1 VIELLNNYL
10 NEMEMKDFS
19 HSNYSEEER
28 REELIRAI
36 EHSIARLTLSELEAL
51 YYDMTTKNYINE
63 IP

>member
-1 VIELLNNYL
+1 MIELLNNYL

>member
-1 VIELLNNYL
+1 MIELLNNYL
-10 NEMEMKDFS
+10 YEMEIKDFS

>member
-1 VIELLNNYL
+1 MIELLNNYL
-10 NEMEMKDFS
+10 NEMEIKDFS

>member
-10 NEMEMKDFS
+10 NEMEIKDFS

-36 EHSIARLTLSELEAL
+36 EHSIVRLTLSELEAL

>member
-1 VIELLNNYL
+1 MIELLNNYL
-10 NEMEMKDFS
+10 NEMETKDFS

>member
-1 VIELLNNYL
+1 MIELLNNYL
-10 NEMEMKDFS
+10 NEMEIKNFS

>member
-1 VIELLNNYL
+1 
-10 NEMEMKDFS
+10 MKDFS

-63 IP
+63 IPYLG

>member
-1 VIELLNNYL
+1 MIELLNNYL

-19 HSNYSEEER
+19 NSNYSEEER

-51 YYDMTTKNYINE
+51 YYDMTTKNYIND

>member
-1 VIELLNNYL
+1 VTELLNNNL

>member
-10 NEMEMKDFS
+10 NEMEIKDFS

>member
-1 VIELLNNYL
+1 
-10 NEMEMKDFS
+10 MKDFS

-36 EHSIARLTLSELEAL
+36 EHSISRLTLSELEAL